1 MTIPLWIIVTTTIA
15 TILLAIKARS
25 SSPKNV
31 EEWAV
36 GGRKLG
42 QLFVLFLLAGEI
54 YTVFTFLGATGFAY
68 SHGVAVYYILSYC
81 AIAYSISYFLL
92 PPIWRYGKKHGI
104 FTQPQFLAHR
114 YDSLTLG
121 RLTTCLGV
129 VALVP
134 YTVIQLR
141 GLGVIVYEVSESR
154 VSYNLAVYLGGTVMA
169 LYVMI
174 SGLRGSTYVAVVKD
188 IAVLFV
194 VIFIG
199 LYIPIHYYGSVS
211 TMFQSIDA
219 AKTEIMS
226 FGPENKTIAWYISS
240 VIVTSLGFLM
250 APQIFLTIFSS
261 SGENNI
267 KRNAIILPLYTLM
280 LLFVFF
286 VGFAA
291 ISQVP
296 GLQGRESDL
305 VLFRVVKQVFPSS
318 MLGLIGAV
326 GILMAL
332 VPGSIIIM
340 TTASLISSGI
350 SDLSRKQVSSK
361 SELLMSQ
368 ILVPVISLSCCY
380 LATSYSGTMVTI
392 QLIGYGLATQ
402 LVWVVVAAAFP
413 GSPYF
418 TSAGASCGIVAGVA
432 VSSCISLGIISPD
445 ILWTQVSPSLAQI
458 DGGVIALVVNLIV
471 AISVTK
477 LGRRRR
483 SISEAALPDR
493 MGSPVIP

>member
-1 MTIPLWIIVTTTIA
+1 MTLPLWIIAA
-15 TILLAIKARS
+15 TIIVTVFLAFKARS
-25 SSPKNV
+25 ASPKSV
-31 EEWAV
+31 EDWTV

-81 AIAYSISYFLL
+81 TIAYALSYFLL

-114 YDSLTLG
+114 YKSVALG
-121 RLTTCLGV
+121 RIVTVVGV
-129 VALVP
+129 FALIP

-141 GLGVIVYEVSESR
+141 GLGVIVHEVSENR
-154 VSYNLAVYLGGTVMA
+154 VSSNLAVYVGGTVMA

-174 SGLRGSTYVAVVKD
+174 AGLRGSTYVAVLKD
-188 IAVLFV
+188 IAVLLV

-199 LYIPIHYYGSVS
+199 LYVPIHYYGSIPA
-211 TMFQSIDA
+211 MFQSIQA
-219 AKTEIMS
+219 NKPEIMS
-226 FGPENKTIAWYISS
+226 FGPANKTIAWYISS
-240 VIVTSLGFLM
+240 VAVTSLGFLM

-261 SGENNI
+261 SDENGI
-267 KRNAIILPLYTLM
+267 KKNAIILPLYTLM

-291 ISQVP
+291 VSQVP

-305 VLFRVVKQVFPSS
+305 VLFYVVKQLFPSA
-318 MLGLIGAV
+318 MLGLIGSV

-340 TTASLISSGI
+340 TTASLISTGI
-350 SDLSRKQVSSK
+350 FELSRKRFSAK
-361 SELLMSQ
+361 SELLMLQ
-368 ILVPVISLSCCY
+368 LLVPVLSLFCCY

-402 LVWVVVAAAFP
+402 LVWVVLSAALP
-413 GSPYF
+413 GAPRLS
-418 TSAGASCGIVAGVA
+418 SAGASWGIIVGVA
-432 VSSCISLGIISPD
+432 VSSCTSLGIISPD
-445 ILWTQVSPSLAQI
+445 TVWTRISPSLAQI
-458 DGGVIALVVNLIV
+458 DGGVFALVVNLIV
-471 AISVTK
+471 ALFVTK
-477 LGRRRR
+477 LSRYR
-483 SISEAALPDR
+483 
-493 MGSPVIP
+493 GSAVK